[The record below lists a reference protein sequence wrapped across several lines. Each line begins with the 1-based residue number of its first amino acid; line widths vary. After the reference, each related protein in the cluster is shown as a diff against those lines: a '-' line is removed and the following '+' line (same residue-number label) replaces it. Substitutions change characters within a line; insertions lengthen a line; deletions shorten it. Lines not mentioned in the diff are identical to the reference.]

1 MQQHLLTT
9 LQLQAFLDNL
19 FAVSTLIEQGTGR

>member
-1 MQQHLLTT
+1 MQHLMTT
-9 LQLQAFLDNL
+9 LQLQAVLDNL